1 MANIRPP
8 MALLNVKMR
17 VNSNPRNTGLELI
30 MNDNRHRRRNELT

>member
-1 MANIRPP
+1 

-30 MNDNRHRRRNELT
+30 MNDKIDTEEGMN